1 MSSTGGISTTN
12 SPSISDQVVSA
23 SAQNQQVLS
32 MSSDVDT
39 SSGSVTINMMPDLD
53 GTPQVAM
60 VDVQVQD
67 MQGEIDTAISGV
79 MTASEADQ
87 IADQI
92 VAQNIQE
99 QQEQAET
106 EQQETG
112 QYSDESTLV
121 AYLGYVV
128 GFDAYRQV
136 QIPQQETWYES
147 RVIYASASIDDNTQ
161 AFYGLATSSLNKMG
175 DMINMQPP
183 L

>member
-1 MSSTGGISTTN
+1 
-12 SPSISDQVVSA
+12 VSA

-39 SSGSVTINMMPDLD
+39 SSTSVTINLMPDLD
-53 GTPQVAM
+53 GTPQVGM

-67 MQGEIDTAISGV
+67 MQGEINTAISGV

-87 IADQI
+87 VADQI
-92 VAQNIQE
+92 IANNIQE
-99 QQEQAET
+99 QQDQAEV

-112 QYSDESTLV
+112 QYSDETTLV

-128 GFDAYRQV
+128 GFDAYQDLS
-136 QIPQQETWYES
+136 IPKQETWYEP
-147 RVIYASASIDDNTQ
+147 RAIYTDALINDNTQ
-161 AFYGLATSSLNKMG
+161 AFSGLATVSLNRLTELQSL
-175 DMINMQPP
+175 QPN